1 MQEPEKRPGC
11 RSPLRAFSIIDCQKT
26 CSPKA
31 CHQGIQLSYHIFR
44 ARRVRDRSCRC
55 HGSCRACWTSCSRWA
70 CRPCWA
76 CGRLLQSGLS
86 GLPLRFLLSDPSLPP
101 DPALLPLQPGLLLR
115 LPLSVPS
122 DLLLRSLL
130 LLPPGPVLPSLR
142 PGLSVPSLP
151 PDPALLSLQPD
162 LPDPAAPVAPVGP
175 CAPASPAG
183 PAGPTAPVAPVGPVA
198 PTGPCAPV
206 APTGPCAPV
215 GPIGPC
221 APSYPGNPC
230 GPVLAPSAL
239 LVPLAPG
246 IPADLSAP
254 SDLCSSS
261 FHPAVRSFRRIPR
274 PGIHF
279 HSDFAPLYSRH
290 HDKDH
295 NPYFSYLN
303 LLLLIFHEYSV
314 TGYPFTILY
323 AARPYS
329 FLLSL
334 SLHPRP

>member
-1 MQEPEKRPGC
+1 MD
-11 RSPLRAFSIIDCQKT
+11 LDVFQKMRN
-26 CSPKA
+26 S
-31 CHQGIQLSYHIFR
+31 
-44 ARRVRDRSCRC
+44 DRSCIC
-55 HGSCRACWTSCSRWA
+55 YTEGTDSC
-70 CRPCWA
+70 
-76 CGRLLQSGLS
+76 
-86 GLPLRFLLSDPSLPP
+86 FPSFPNIIK
-101 DPALLPLQPGLLLR
+101 R
-115 LPLSVPS
+115 ISVQ
-122 DLLLRSLL
+122 DYNQLF
-130 LLPPGPVLPSLR
+130 LPSIWIWI
-142 PGLSVPSLP
+142 
-151 PDPALLSLQPD
+151 AC
-162 LPDPAAPVAPVGP
+162 PVR
-175 CAPASPAG
+175 CRHSIK
-183 PAGPTAPVAPVGPVA
+183 
-198 PTGPCAPV
+198 
-206 APTGPCAPV
+206 PTGPCAPV

-230 GPVLAPSAL
+230 GP
-239 LVPLAPG
+239 
-246 IPADLSAP
+246 ADLWPYRPRASANIFLAP

-279 HSDFAPLYSRH
+279 HSDFSPLYSRH

-334 SLHPRP
+334 SAIRWFKGQQHNNHRQVKAFGRWECINVPLPWTVT